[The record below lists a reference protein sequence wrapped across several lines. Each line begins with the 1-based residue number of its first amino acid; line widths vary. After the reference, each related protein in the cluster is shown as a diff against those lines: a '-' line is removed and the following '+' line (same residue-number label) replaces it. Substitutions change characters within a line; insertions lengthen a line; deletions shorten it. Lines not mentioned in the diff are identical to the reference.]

1 MECERDRRASR
12 LKNTALSLYTCI
24 YVCVCPVS
32 SPFNTSMVLL
42 YGVHHVST
50 EAQKGQIEHLFLGGP
65 LTFFLSFTATVG
77 SVDACRGRE
86 SI

>member
-1 MECERDRRASR
+1 MG
-12 LKNTALSLYTCI
+12 LNGQPSL
-24 YVCVCPVS
+24 PAVS

-50 EAQKGQIEHLFLGGP
+50 EAQMGKIEHLFLGGP
-65 LTFFLSFTATVG
+65 LTFFVSFTATVG

-86 SI
+86 QPHH